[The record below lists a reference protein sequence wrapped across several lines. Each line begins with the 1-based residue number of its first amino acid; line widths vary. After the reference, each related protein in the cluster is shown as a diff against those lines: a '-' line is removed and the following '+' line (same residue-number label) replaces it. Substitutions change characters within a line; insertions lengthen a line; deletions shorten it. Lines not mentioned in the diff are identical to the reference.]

1 MAAPSHPMLRD
12 SLGLDEG
19 PMFQLRAMSEG
30 PLARTPGIRN
40 IAPRGLVILA
50 NFQDV
55 QFRQEN
61 TRTEMDSL
69 LNARSYTY
77 HKSYGS
83 AKRYFEDQSQGA
95 YSPQFDVVG
104 PVMLP
109 DSLKY
114 YGRNTTSR
122 RGTDAKPADMVLK
135 ACSIA
140 SQLPGVDFSLYDNN
154 NDGYLDFVYVI
165 YAGFGESDS
174 HIDSLIW
181 PASFTM
187 AAAVASGYTSLPSS
201 SPQSAYTFQGKVISY
216 FAYSA
221 ELNYYNTVIKPTP
234 GYDIEHPLRTG
245 IGMFC
250 HEFSHLLGLPDYYD
264 TSNGINYLQYLTP
277 GNWDVMDVGLYDM
290 DGYVPPAYSPH
301 ERWWLG
307 WGEPTLLNDSTN
319 VTMVADH
326 GSAYCISRDGST
338 VLSTTPDTV
347 YYLENRQLADWD
359 QGLPGH
365 GMLVLRVVYNASIWS
380 ANVPNNTGGAPRYI
394 HVPADGTYTYS
405 RTTGVQGD
413 DGDPFPGSANVTSCT
428 LFPNYPITDITEEDG
443 IVSFKFM
450 GGRQGEGIRPVE
462 DEADGTVQAI
472 YSLTGI
478 CMGKRLG
485 SLPAGIYLVRKNTG
499 KTEKIMVR

>member
-1 MAAPSHPMLRD
+1 M
-12 SLGLDEG
+12 
-19 PMFQLRAMSEG
+19 
-30 PLARTPGIRN
+30 
-40 IAPRGLVILA
+40 
-50 NFQDV
+50 
-55 QFRQEN
+55 
-61 TRTEMDSL
+61 
-69 LNARSYTY
+69 
-77 HKSYGS
+77 
-83 AKRYFEDQSQGA
+83 
-95 YSPQFDVVG
+95 
-104 PVMLP
+104 
-109 DSLKY
+109 
-114 YGRNTTSR
+114 
-122 RGTDAKPADMVLK
+122 
-135 ACSIA
+135 
-140 SQLPGVDFSLYDNN
+140 
-154 NDGYLDFVYVI
+154 
-165 YAGFGESDS
+165 
-174 HIDSLIW
+174 
-181 PASFTM
+181 
-187 AAAVASGYTSLPSS
+187 
-201 SPQSAYTFQGKVISY
+201 
-216 FAYSA
+216 
-221 ELNYYNTVIKPTP
+221 IKPTP

-290 DGYVPPAYSPH
+290 DGYVPPAYSAH

-443 IVSFKFM
+443 LVSFKFM

-462 DEADGTVQAI
+462 DKADGTVQAI

-478 CMGKRLG
+478 SMGNKLG
-485 SLPAGIYLVRKNTG
+485 SLPAGIYLVRKTTG
-499 KTEKIMVR
+499 KTKKIMVR